1 MSKRCW
7 WLFAEDITECIEKI
21 EEYVG
26 NMALEDF
33 TKDQKTVDAVVRNL
47 EIIGEASKHIPDEIR
62 EKYTNVEWR
71 RIIGMRNRII
81 HEYFGVS
88 LKIIWQIIKDELP
101 ALKEQMQEISEK
113 ERK

>member
-1 MSKRCW
+1 MSKRYW
-7 WLFAEDITECIEKI
+7 WLFAEDITECIGKI

-33 TKDQKTVDAVVRNL
+33 TKDQKTADAVVRNL
-47 EIIGEASKHIPDEIR
+47 EIIGEASKHIPDKIR
-62 EKYTNVEWR
+62 KKYTDIEWR

-101 ALKEQMQEISEK
+101 ALKEQMKEISQK